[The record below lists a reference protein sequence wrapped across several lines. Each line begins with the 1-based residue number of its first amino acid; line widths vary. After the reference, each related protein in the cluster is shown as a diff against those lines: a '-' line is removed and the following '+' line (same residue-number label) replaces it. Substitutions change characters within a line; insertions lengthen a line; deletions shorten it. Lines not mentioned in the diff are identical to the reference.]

1 MKELVNSKKIGGCE
15 RFHFSPVLSR
25 TSLRIV
31 GDGKIGERQ
40 MRECV
45 GVVGALGV
53 VAVRHEAPGG
63 GHGRRED
70 GVQSRRSGKHGGDA
84 REQVDELLIPME
96 VKIGN

>member
-1 MKELVNSKKIGGCE
+1 
-15 RFHFSPVLSR
+15 
-25 TSLRIV
+25 
-31 GDGKIGERQ
+31 

-70 GVQSRRSGKHGGDA
+70 GVQSRGGGKHGGDA